1 MVTGPRWRDVIGGF
15 FGEDRGIVGKFW
27 GKGLL
32 WLCFFSSG
40 SKFSGS
46 GDFGDFFFQGGTSV
60 KEMGPTSDNPVE
72 GSVCVG
78 TGQELGFFFPSV
90 ILKESG
96 ISDCVD
102 VGMPR
107 GSIGG
112 FLEVGVMV
120 GGVGGVG
127 EVEVFRLIEGLI
139 DR

>member
-1 MVTGPRWRDVIGGF
+1 MIGSF
-15 FGEDRGIVGKFW
+15 FGEDQGIVGKFW

-32 WLCFFSSG
+32 RFCLFSG
-40 SKFSGS
+40 SGKFGGS
-46 GDFGDFFFQGGTSV
+46 GDFGDLFFQGGTPV
-60 KEMGPTSDNPVE
+60 KETGPTSDNLVE

-78 TGQELGFFFPSV
+78 TGQELGFFFPPI

-112 FLEVGVMV
+112 FLEVGVV
-120 GGVGGVG
+120 AGGVGGVG